1 MAIRPVDM
9 QVLMPR
15 ATEVIKS
22 DASLAIRADVKHQQ
36 TAELVQQ
43 QVEAAQQ
50 QVLRKDEAQKNKLDK
65 DGRNGPGGGSSK
77 KKKGKPHQTLGG
89 LALTNNADE
98 TAPEINEMG
107 SRFDFSL

>member
-22 DASLAIRADVKHQQ
+22 DANLAIRADVKSQQ

-65 DGRNGPGGGSSK
+65 DGRNGGGGAQK
-77 KKKGKPHQTLGG
+77 RKGKRHQTLGG
-89 LALTNNADE
+89 LELINNADE
-98 TAPEINEMG
+98 KAPEINELG
-107 SRFDFSL
+107 SRFDFNL